1 MLPLFVTRSGIFCL
15 ICGILTLFV
24 AHVYYNM
31 YICVVNYHLLPMK
44 LLHTLLAEC
53 YRAWSVMAL
62 LVTCSCSISFAQSSR
77 LFSTID
83 DLPNTLVNDVIEDA
97 NSMIWVATEYGLCKY
112 DGSKFTTYQF
122 EDDNPHSLQNNYVR
136 TLFVDVEGN
145 LLIGTRRGLQVYR
158 PDTDDFS
165 EVAKFTDGEKE
176 SGNVTH
182 IIERNNGE
190 IWMSGNRSC
199 CVRVRPDG
207 VPELYENPFTDKVNF
222 TENIVEDATGRV
234 WLSRHIHD
242 LWYLDTDGKLV
253 QFKQPEDDL
262 SFTTMYMARDG
273 SLYAGGLVPG
283 LFRYNASTNHFD
295 KLDLGG
301 NFLIRSLV
309 NMDNEN
315 LLVATDNAGL
325 KVYNC
330 RTGKTSDYYFENEI
344 LDLSTQ
350 KVHGLCIDHNQVMWL
365 CLYQKGVMMVPQNQ
379 QPFHTL
385 GGNALYGNSL
395 GDKCITSILQSS
407 NDDIWVASD
416 NGGVF
421 VLDNKGN
428 LKKHIPYTGLPNSV
442 PSALVKIFEDSKH
455 RYWYGSYGAGY
466 GWIDPVTGR
475 CTVLAVKGQEDATCS
490 IYDFAEDKKGRVWAV
505 SMGAGVFLFDESS
518 RTLVPL
524 PDNDSCRNACCTY
537 LDNTRN
543 KLYVGSYNGLTEF
556 DLEKE
561 DTPARQF
568 MGQYIVFDVCQYTSG
583 RLAVCTTEGLLIF
596 DQNTGEYVRYGL
608 QDGLPSELVMAAE
621 CDASGLLWVV
631 TNLGLSCFNE
641 KRRDFINYTAHDG
654 LKSNEFY
661 KNASLKDFS
670 GRLWFGGT
678 DGITYFNPQEVNL
691 EGEKCQVRIVDIT
704 SAGRKIKER
713 SSHYFEDNS
722 FSFEI
727 ATLPLYRTQH
737 AVYSYSLDG
746 DPWVELGHGQNR
758 VSFSHISSGSHEFRY
773 RAQVSGIESDTMSYN
788 FYVAYPWYRQWWM
801 NLIILALVGVIV
813 YLIYLQWRHRRFVK
827 TRLAQHV
834 QNQAINE
841 AKLQFFM
848 NIAHEIR
855 TPMTMIVSPLQ
866 KLISED
872 DNQDHQH
879 AYRMMQRNANRI
891 VGTINQLMDLR
902 KIDQKQMRLY
912 CSEVEIAPMIRD
924 LCESMQDV
932 AYVRQVEL
940 SLVDKAPEG
949 LRLWVD
955 TSNFDKILINLLSN
969 AMKFTPIGGRV
980 EVAISSAVATEEFPD
995 GRFVLK
1001 VTDTGEGVP
1010 NNEKR
1015 RIFERFYQ
1023 VRSTAAG
1030 KTGTGIGLHLTAS
1043 LVKLHHGTIE
1053 VTDNPE
1059 GRGTCFTVVLPLGNA
1074 HLKGSE
1080 ISTDPVEA
1088 SNIEHVTTE
1097 EISPDAYVND
1107 TEQVMESAQSHHL
1120 VVVAEDDAEI
1130 RRYIVQE
1137 LSAFCRV
1144 IECSNGKE
1152 ALDNIMH
1159 QVPDLLLSDVMMPEM
1174 DGFEL
1179 CRKIRSNVRLNH
1191 IPIVLLTAKS
1201 DEESRIESLDL
1212 GADAFLTKPFSME
1225 LLRRTIRN
1233 LLRSR
1238 ATLRNTYRGQQ
1249 MPVDQVEVADAKS
1262 PDERL
1267 MERILKVVNQN
1278 LNNPDL
1284 TSEMIASEVGMSRVH
1299 LYRKL
1304 KELTNQSARNFIRN
1318 IRLAKAAEL
1327 LAQKKCSVAEVA
1339 DRVGFPNPSNFATSF
1354 KEMYGVTPTA
1364 YMEEHIKKN
1373 EKEMTEDEKE

>member
-1 MLPLFVTRSGIFCL
+1 MKVLHAFFV
-15 ICGILTLFV
+15 
-24 AHVYYNM
+24 
-31 YICVVNYHLLPMK
+31 K
-44 LLHTLLAEC
+44 C
-53 YRAWSVMAL
+53 YRCWSLVL
-62 LVTCSCSISFAQSSR
+62 LLCSLSYTMSLAQSCR
-77 LFSTID
+77 LFSTAD
-83 DLPNTLVNDVIEDA
+83 ALPNTLINDVIEDA

-112 DGSKFTTYQF
+112 DGSKFTTYQY
-122 EDDNPHSLQNNYVR
+122 EMGNPHSLQSNYIR
-136 TLFVDVEGN
+136 TLFVDVEGH

-158 PDTDDFS
+158 PETDDFS
-165 EVAKFTDGEKE
+165 EVAQFEDDQHE
-176 SGNVTH
+176 SGDVNQ
-182 IIERNNGE
+182 IIERKNGE
-190 IWMSGNRSC
+190 IWMSGHNSC
-199 CVRVRPDG
+199 CVRFRSDG
-207 VPELYENPFTDKVNF
+207 SPVLYPNAFTDKLNY
-222 TENIVEDATGRV
+222 TESIAEDASGRV
-234 WLSRHIHD
+234 WMSRRVHEV
-242 LWYLDTDGKLV
+242 WYLDIDGRLV
-253 QFKQPEDDL
+253 KHEQEGGENIPFN
-262 SFTTMYMARDG
+262 TIYVARDG
-273 SLYAGGLVPG
+273 VLYTGGLVAG
-283 LFRYNASTNHFD
+283 LYRYNASSNRFE
-295 KLDLGG
+295 KLDMGGG
-301 NFLIRSLV
+301 NYLV
-309 NMDNEN
+309 RALDNLDNEN

-330 RTGKTSDYYFENEI
+330 RTGLTDDYDFGNDI
-344 LDLSTQ
+344 LDPSSQ
-350 KVHGLCIDHNQVMWL
+350 KVHGICIDHNQVMWL
-365 CLYQKGVMMVPQNQ
+365 SLYQKGVMMVPQNS
-379 QPFHTL
+379 QPFHNL
-385 GGNALYGNSL
+385 GGKSFYGNGL
-395 GDKCITSILQSS
+395 GDKCVTSIMQGSK
-407 NDDIWVASD
+407 DEIWVTAD

-421 VLDNKGN
+421 VVDKEGR
-428 LKKHIPYTGLPNSV
+428 LKRHFPYTGLPNTL
-442 PSALVKIFEDSKH
+442 PSALVTIFEDSRH
-455 RYWYGSYGAGY
+455 RYWYGSYGAGF
-466 GWIDPVTGR
+466 GWIDPVTGH
-475 CTVLAVKGQEDATCS
+475 CTSLAIKGAEDATCS
-490 IYDFAEDKKGRVWAV
+490 VYDYAEDKRGRIWAV
-505 SMGAGVFLFDESS
+505 SMGSGVFVFDEETKS
-518 RTLVPL
+518 LVPVS
-524 PDNDSCRNACCTY
+524 DNDVCRLASCSY

-543 KLYVGSYNGLTEF
+543 KLYVGSFNGLSEI
-556 DLEKE
+556 DLDDE
-561 DTPARQF
+561 TLPMRQF
-568 MGQYIVFDVCQYTSG
+568 VSNYNIFDVCQYTSG
-583 RLAVCTTEGLLIF
+583 RLALCTSEGLLLF
-596 DQNTGEYVRYGL
+596 DQNTGEKVCYGIA
-608 QDGLPSELVMAAE
+608 DGLPSELVMAAE

-631 TNLGLSCFNE
+631 TNSGLSCFNE
-641 KRRDFINYTAHDG
+641 KRRAFINYTVHDG
-654 LKSNEFY
+654 LQSNEFY
-661 KNASLKDFS
+661 KNASMKDLS

-704 SAGRKIKER
+704 SAGRKVKDR
-713 SSHYFEDNS
+713 SDNHFEDNS
-722 FSFEI
+722 FSFEM
-727 ATLPLYRTQH
+727 ATLPLYRTSH

-746 DPWVELGHGQNR
+746 DPWTELRQGQNQ
-758 VSFSHISSGSHEFRY
+758 VSFSHISSGKHVFRY
-773 RAQVSGIESDTMSYN
+773 RAQVSGIESEGMSYS

-801 NLIILALVGVIV
+801 DLIIFVLIAVIV
-813 YLIYLQWRHRRFVK
+813 YLGFLQWRHRRFVK
-827 TRLAQHV
+827 TRLVQHA

-866 KLISED
+866 KLIASDE
-872 DNQDHQH
+872 NAEHQH

-902 KIDQKQMRLY
+902 KIDQKQMKLY
-912 CSEVEIAPMIRD
+912 CSEVEIAPMIGE

-932 AYVRQVEL
+932 VDVRQIQL
-940 SLVDKAPEG
+940 SLVDKTPAG

-969 AMKFTPIGGRV
+969 AMKFTPAGGKI
-980 EVAISSAVATEEFPD
+980 EVFISSDVADESFPE
-995 GRFVLK
+995 GRFIMR

-1010 NNEKR
+1010 DHEKR

-1043 LVKLHHGTIE
+1043 LVKLHHGIID
-1053 VTDNPE
+1053 VSDNPN
-1059 GRGTCFTVVLPLGNA
+1059 GRGTCFTVVLPLGNK

-1080 ISTDPVEA
+1080 ISTAPAGATKTVRVSA
-1088 SNIEHVTTE
+1088 E
-1097 EISPDAYVND
+1097 EINPETYVSES
-1107 TEQVMESAQSHHL
+1107 EQISESSQSHHL

-1130 RRYIVQE
+1130 RHYIVQE
-1137 LSAFCRV
+1137 LSPFCRV

-1152 ALDNIMH
+1152 ALDNVMH

-1238 ATLRNTYRGQQ
+1238 ATLRNTYKGQQ
-1249 MPVDQVEVADAKS
+1249 MPVDQVEVAETKS

-1364 YMEEHIKKN
+1364 YMEEHIRKN
-1373 EKEMTEDEKE
+1373 EQATTEE